1 MQVVKPFIPAIAAAL
16 ALVAAAPAGA
26 AYREIGVPNGE
37 RLPAASCPEDCEV
50 LARVTGYQVQVG
62 EVKNPY
68 QVNRPGKITAFTI
81 SLGKPSNANIRGF
94 DDLFGESRARISIL
108 KLARTK
114 RRARLV
120 AQSEVF
126 DLSPYFGSTPTFA
139 LDRPL
144 NVDRRHVVALTIPT
158 WAPAF
163 SIGLPRDNAWRAPR
177 DPGDCDDL
185 ENPATQQTVGSLRR
199 YQCFYRTAR
208 LVYSAT
214 YVPDPKPTTEEQA
227 RNNR

>member
-1 MQVVKPFIPAIAAAL
+1 MQSVKRFIPAIAAVCLLTAVVP
-16 ALVAAAPAGA
+16 AVAYYREVGADYNGKGLPAPA
-26 AYREIGVPNGE
+26 
-37 RLPAASCPEDCEV
+37 CPTKCEV

-62 EVKNPY
+62 DKKNLY
-68 QVNRPGKITAFTI
+68 QLGRKGKITQFTI
-81 SLGKPSNANIRGF
+81 ALGKPSKSNVKGF
-94 DDLFGESRARISIL
+94 NDLFGQPQARISIL

-120 AQSEVF
+120 SQSEVF
-126 DLSPYFGSTPTFA
+126 NLAPYLGKRVTFP

-144 NVDRRHVVALTIPT
+144 AIDGPRHVVALTIPT

-163 SIGLPRDNAWRAPR
+163 AIGQPRDNSWRAPR

-185 ENPATQQTVGSLRR
+185 EQPATHQTVGSLRS

-214 YVPDPKPTTEEQA
+214 FVPAPKPTTTA
-227 RNNR
+227 SGR